1 VGGGTRAI
9 ISGARYSTSSMIK
22 GHIPA
27 EHAMVHGASDKTDTG
42 IST

>member
-1 VGGGTRAI
+1 VGGGTWAI
-9 ISGARYSTSSMIK
+9 ISGARYSTSGMIN

-27 EHAMVHGASDKTDTG
+27 EHTMVHGASDKTDTG